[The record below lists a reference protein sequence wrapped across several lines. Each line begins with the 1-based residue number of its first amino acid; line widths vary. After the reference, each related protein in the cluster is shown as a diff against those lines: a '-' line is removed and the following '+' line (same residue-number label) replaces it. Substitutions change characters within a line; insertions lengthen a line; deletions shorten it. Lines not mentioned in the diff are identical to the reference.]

1 MIRKLIYFF
10 CCMLPYLALAQ
21 VQMSPAEV
29 SAFKKSLQKAKEIKT
44 LETDFVQYKH
54 MSFIKKPVE
63 STGKLYVQ
71 HPDRLSWSYTSPFAY
86 KMVFKAGKVLI
97 NDQGK
102 RQSIDVSN
110 SKQFEKISHLVSSAI
125 RGEEYNEKEFAVSYL
140 KEAGGSTIKLVP
152 KTTDTKRYIKEI
164 SLLFSGSDNLVRE
177 IILREPSGDY
187 TRFVL
192 KNRKINTKLH
202 DSVFNF

>member
-125 RGEEYNEKEFAVSYL
+125 
-140 KEAGGSTIKLVP
+140 KLVP